1 MNEETIKLTV
11 DFVNGESLT
20 IQAVGF
26 RKEDD
31 VLIVTSVTKTYVL
44 RLAEVTMYWFL
55 TPEAKPDASKED

>member
-11 DFVNGESLT
+11 NFVNGESLT
-20 IQAVGF
+20 IQAAGF

-55 TPEAKPDASKED
+55 TPEAKPYASKED